1 MANRLGR
8 PVSETRHQKCFRV
21 SACDRSFQRYCLKG
35 LKAVAGRMAGI
46 VFDQRNFNDGSTGAG
61 MTKSG
66 KLVSKLFNV
75 RRAAGTAT
83 LALLLLGG
91 AFSGAAQ
98 AASFHCGKKVSSS
111 EKLVCN
117 DPELSSLD
125 DKLAIAYKRAKDVT
139 PDTAAFEDDRVK
151 QWQWRQHN
159 CKDKACVINW
169 YNRRISELDADFDQG
184 TENQVTVLKASL
196 AEQNLAPPAQAAV
209 LRMKGD
215 AGSLSMQ

>member
-1 MANRLGR
+1 
-8 PVSETRHQKCFRV
+8 
-21 SACDRSFQRYCLKG
+21 
-35 LKAVAGRMAGI
+35 MAGI
-46 VFDQRNFNDGSTGAG
+46 VFDHRNFYDESTGAG
-61 MTKSG
+61 MTRSG
-66 KLVSKLFNV
+66 KLKSKLFNV

-91 AFSGAAQ
+91 GISGSAQ
-98 AASFHCGKKVSSS
+98 AASFHCGKRVSSS

-125 DKLAIAYKRAKDVT
+125 DKLAISYKRAKDVT

-159 CKDKACVINW
+159 CKDKICVINW
-169 YNRRISELDADFDQG
+169 YNRRISELDADFSQG
-184 TENQVTVLKASL
+184 SENQVTVLKASL
-196 AEQNLAPPAQAAV
+196 AEQNLVPPAQAAV

-215 AGSLSMQ
+215 TGSLSMQ

>member
-1 MANRLGR
+1 
-8 PVSETRHQKCFRV
+8 
-21 SACDRSFQRYCLKG
+21 
-35 LKAVAGRMAGI
+35 MAGI
-46 VFDQRNFNDGSTGAG
+46 VFDHRNFYDESTGAG
-61 MTKSG
+61 MTRSG
-66 KLVSKLFNV
+66 KLKSKLFNV

-83 LALLLLGG
+83 LTLLLLGG
-91 AFSGAAQ
+91 GFSGSAQ

-125 DKLAIAYKRAKDVT
+125 DKLAISYKRAKDVT

-159 CKDKACVINW
+159 CKDKICVINW
-169 YNRRISELDADFDQG
+169 YNRRISELDADFSQG
-184 TENQVTVLKASL
+184 SENQVTVLKASL
-196 AEQNLAPPAQAAV
+196 AEQNLVPPAQAAV

>member
-1 MANRLGR
+1 M
-8 PVSETRHQKCFRV
+8 
-21 SACDRSFQRYCLKG
+21 QR
-35 LKAVAGRMAGI
+35 
-46 VFDQRNFNDGSTGAG
+46 QRNFNDESTGAG

-66 KLVSKLFNV
+66 KLESKRFDV
-75 RRAAGTAT
+75 RRAAGKTA
-83 LALLLLGG
+83 LALLASLMLGG
-91 AFSGAAQ
+91 GFSATAQ
-98 AASFHCGKKVSSS
+98 AASFHCGKRVSSS

-125 DKLAIAYKRAKDVT
+125 DKLAISYKRAKDVT

-159 CKDKACVINW
+159 CKDKVCVVNW

-184 TENQVTVLKASL
+184 TENQATVLKASL
-196 AEQNLAPPAQAAV
+196 SEQNLAPPAQAAV
-209 LRMKGD
+209 LRIKGD

>member
-1 MANRLGR
+1 MNI
-8 PVSETRHQKCFRV
+8 TRHQKCFRE
-21 SACDRSFQRYCLKG
+21 SACDCSFQGYCLKS
-35 LKAVAGRMAGI
+35 LAGRMAGI
-46 VFDQRNFNDGSTGAG
+46 VFDHRNFNDGSTGAG
-61 MTKSG
+61 MTRSG
-66 KLVSKLFNV
+66 KLESKLFSV

-91 AFSGAAQ
+91 GFSGSAQ

-125 DKLAIAYKRAKDVT
+125 DKLAISYKRAKDVT

-159 CKDKACVINW
+159 CKDKVCVINW
-169 YNRRISELDADFDQG
+169 YNRRISELDADFNQG
-184 TENQVTVLKASL
+184 SENQVTVLKASL
-196 AEQNLAPPAQAAV
+196 AEQNLVPPAQAAV

>member
-1 MANRLGR
+1 MQPFASRLL
-8 PVSETRHQKCFRV
+8 
-21 SACDRSFQRYCLKG
+21 LKK
-35 LKAVAGRMAGI
+35 LARRMAGN

-61 MTKSG
+61 MTRSG
-66 KLVSKLFNV
+66 KLKSKLFNV
-75 RRAAGTAT
+75 RRAGGTAT

-91 AFSGAAQ
+91 GFSGSAQ

-117 DPELSSLD
+117 DQELSSLD

-139 PDTAAFEDDRVK
+139 PDTAAFEDERVK

-159 CKDKACVINW
+159 CKDKTCVINW
-169 YNRRISELDADFDQG
+169 YNRRTSELDADFDQG

-196 AEQNLAPPAQAAV
+196 AEQNLAAPAQAAV
-209 LRMKGD
+209 LRIKGD